1 MWAIWKWDLKGRQT
15 KLRFLLLLKGLKK
28 TQIHGSVAHLQCP
41 GCQVNAGTGNAFWLE
56 PHKDIC
62 SQAVVHVVPEKQES
76 RRLQGT
82 AKLFGL
88 LFLGF

>member
-1 MWAIWKWDLKGRQT
+1 MWAIWKWD
-15 KLRFLLLLKGLKK
+15 
-28 TQIHGSVAHLQCP
+28 LQCP

-82 AKLFGL
+82 VKLFGVL
-88 LFLGF
+88 DLVLLLQGLFLSAFSY

>member
-1 MWAIWKWDLKGRQT
+1 MWAIWKWD
-15 KLRFLLLLKGLKK
+15 
-28 TQIHGSVAHLQCP
+28 LQCP

-82 AKLFGL
+82 AKLFGVL
-88 LFLGF
+88 DLALLLQGLFLSAFSY